1 MGHHKRLSWRTNIFI
16 TRERRG
22 EERRGEERR
31 GEQVEQTHME
41 YTIWRGAEM
50 HTTYHDIPERDKETQ
65 KRARRW

>member
-1 MGHHKRLSWRTNIFI
+1 MANQYFYHARE
-16 TRERRG
+16 ERRG